1 MGVTRHACPSCPC
14 NYCKKDGHIADNCT
28 RAQRSKERSRPLS
41 LSLKRKMKPES
52 ENARKKSTAPPTI
65 LTPNLLSIPTDSR
78 NFHGL
83 DASPLL
89 DAEVRYQERLKS
101 FRSS

>member
-1 MGVTRHACPSCPC
+1 M
-14 NYCKKDGHIADNCT
+14 
-28 RAQRSKERSRPLS
+28 SKERSRPLS

-52 ENARKKSTAPPTI
+52 EKARKKSTTPPTI

-78 NFHGL
+78 NFHGM

-89 DAEVRYQERLKS
+89 DAEALSREAEKLQIELIVGFRLS
-101 FRSS
+101 DLDASQSSSPS